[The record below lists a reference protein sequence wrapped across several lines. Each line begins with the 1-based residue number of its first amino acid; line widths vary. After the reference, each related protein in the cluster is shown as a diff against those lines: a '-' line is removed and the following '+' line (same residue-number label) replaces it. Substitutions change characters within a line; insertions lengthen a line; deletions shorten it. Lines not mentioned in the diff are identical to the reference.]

1 MNNPKKLQKPSWY
14 FFPKKIN
21 NSWNIFTFVCKI
33 FFPGKFWITDLK
45 KLQKYFFLVKKNIPG
60 IFKYWPK
67 KIKYFFLWKK
77 NKVGI
82 KYSKKIPKCVLRIT
96 YTILQIYF
104 KYKLDQLDIKKYS
117 SIISQINKDYST
129 DYSHI
134 TLQIYAYL
142 TLKKEEICRLCGFY
156 GEELANSS
164 FMLKN

>member
-1 MNNPKKLQKPSWY
+1 MNNPKKLQKKSWY
-14 FFPKKIN
+14 FFSKKIN
-21 NSWNIFTFVCKI
+21 NSWNIFTI
-33 FFPGKFWITDLK
+33 FWKMIFPGKFGITDLK

-67 KIKYFFLWKK
+67 KNKIFFFTKK

-134 TLQIYAYL
+134 TLQNYAYL
-142 TLKKEEICRLCGFY
+142 TLKKQEICRLCVFY
-156 GEELANSS
+156 CEELANSG
-164 FMLKN
+164 FTLKN

>member
-1 MNNPKKLQKPSWY
+1 M
-14 FFPKKIN
+14 I
-21 NSWNIFTFVCKI
+21 
-33 FFPGKFWITDLK
+33 FPGKFGITDLK
-45 KLQKYFFLVKKNIPG
+45 KLQKYFFLVKKIFQEYSNIDQKKNK
-60 IFKYWPK
+60 IF
-67 KIKYFFLWKK
+67 FFTKK

-142 TLKKEEICRLCGFY
+142 MLKKEEICRLCGFY